1 MVCLIS
7 GEDET
12 AGQWLKAQWPQPFTR
27 LEADRPLCQW
37 FGHPLTAEIFRL
49 TCLILGFR
57 GRGIFFPKELSGCAI
72 LSPTDAVPAASKGL
86 SARNLVRRIWTASQH
101 RDANRMETVT
111 TDEQMV
117 EQALSGD
124 PEAFGEIVRRWE
136 RRIFALS
143 FGMLG
148 REEDARDATQET
160 FLAAFRNLRGFR
172 GEAKVSSWLH
182 RIAVNQCITR
192 QRRAKVRSETALE
205 DEAEKNAAV
214 FALPAEVSPARTAEH
229 REISFAV
236 RKAVS
241 TLPPDLRQVVVMK
254 EFEELTFQEISE
266 VLEVPLSTVKSRLYT
281 ALRQLQMRLHKFG
294 QPKA

>member
-1 MVCLIS
+1 
-7 GEDET
+7 
-12 AGQWLKAQWPQPFTR
+12 KP
-27 LEADRPLCQW
+27 
-37 FGHPLTAEIFRL
+37 
-49 TCLILGFR
+49 
-57 GRGIFFPKELSGCAI
+57 
-72 LSPTDAVPAASKGL
+72 ASKGL
-86 SARNLVRRIWTASQH
+86 TARVVARHLDAAS
-101 RDANRMETVT
+101 RPDASTNRMETAT

-117 EQALSGD
+117 ERALTGD

-136 RRIFALS
+136 RRIFALA

-192 QRRAKVRSETALE
+192 QRRAKVRNETGLE

-214 FALPAEVSPARTAEH
+214 FALPSEISPARAAESKQ
-229 REISFAV
+229 RSVAV
-236 RKAVS
+236 RIAVGA
-241 TLPPDLRQVVVMK
+241 LPPELRQVVVMK

-266 VLEVPLSTVKSRLYT
+266 ALELPLSTVKSRLYT
-281 ALRQLQMRLHKFG
+281 ALRQLQMRLEKFG
-294 QPKA
+294 EPAR